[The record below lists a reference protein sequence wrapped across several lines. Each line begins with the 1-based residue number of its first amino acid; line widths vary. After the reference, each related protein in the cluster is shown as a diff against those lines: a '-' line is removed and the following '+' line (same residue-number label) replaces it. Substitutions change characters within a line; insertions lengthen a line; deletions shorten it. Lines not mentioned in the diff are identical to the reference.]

1 MERVAQGD
9 LAAFESLYNEY
20 ARLVYGIALRI
31 VKNETT
37 AEDVAQS
44 VFMTAFAAPRAF
56 RSGNFAAWI
65 ARVTRNRAIDEIRRG
80 SKRADLSQFA
90 IATNEEPLEETVMA
104 NVDASQARALL
115 AKLPSEQRS
124 TLEMAFFGG
133 LSHAEIA
140 ASTGTPLGTVKT
152 RIRSALSSLRKSITA
167 GALA

>member
-80 SKRADLSQFA
+80 SKMADLSQFA

-104 NVDASQARALL
+104 NVDAGQARALL

-124 TLEMAFFGG
+124 ALEMAFFGG